1 MKKLPESVPQLK
13 PMKAPAK
20 LVFEPAKPKDPGCGH
35 ELKDAPKPEM
45 KKK

>member
-20 LVFEPAKPKDPGCGH
+20 LVLAPAKPMDACMGH

-45 KKK
+45 KK